1 MTSQRPDS
9 SIQFDNDRSK
19 ELSREHK
26 KLLAKIE
33 SESILNAPMVKGSIY
48 FYVNT
53 HGDGDLNREELI
65 DDPSALDPVSNELG
79 IEIRYESKHHRWI
92 AKPPQVLKILEYAAT
107 HLMQLNNQSSANF
120 GINAELKW
128 QGEQDLENIIHL
140 TQSKGN
146 PEWQVKRYC

>member
-9 SIQFDNDRSK
+9 SSQFDNDRSK
-19 ELSREHK
+19 ELTREHI

-33 SESILNAPMVKGSIY
+33 SESMLNAPMVKGSIY
-48 FYVNT
+48 FYIDT

-92 AKPPQVLKILEYAAT
+92 ANHPQVLKILEFAAT

-140 TQSKGN
+140 TQSKDN